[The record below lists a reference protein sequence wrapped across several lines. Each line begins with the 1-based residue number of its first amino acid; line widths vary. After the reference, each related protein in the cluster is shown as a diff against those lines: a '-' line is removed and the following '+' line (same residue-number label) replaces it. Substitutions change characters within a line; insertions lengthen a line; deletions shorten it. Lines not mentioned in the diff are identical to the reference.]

1 MENAEVKFDMKQRE
15 NVAESQKID
24 KNNSKKQQ
32 TNKYK
37 IIIFVRNSCR

>member
-15 NVAESQKID
+15 NLRNPTKID

-32 TNKYK
+32 PISIK
-37 IIIFVRNSCR
+37 